1 MPWRALSAILSLGLV
16 LAPATAARSAEAPPA
31 RVFVLDPEGLSLT
44 SVALGTGE
52 VLGKATLL
60 GRPIWGLMSPEGS
73 RLVVLDPGPGKL
85 THPTGKSWA
94 TVIDTWTLGVIART
108 ELGWTVDTGDR
119 LAFGPDGRRLTLSCL
134 GYRSQKPEEA
144 LPRELMNLDLETGRI
159 TGRVEVERALD
170 HLLRLDDGRAVLF
183 SGREAAKNRPPLPA
197 QLRFVDLATLQV
209 QSTLSLEGDP
219 GRPVLSPDGKHLYL
233 LEHGKPDKKPEK
245 NINGRVQ
252 VFSTDGREH
261 VVNLDA
267 GRDPRGLVVDE
278 EGNQVFV
285 LSEGEPS
292 KEKKDEIPGLLRVI
306 RGAEV
311 AATVPVGEEPLFLRT
326 SPDRERLYVVSE
338 KTLTAIDLPAL
349 SRLGTSELKPAG
361 ISLLA
366 EQSGKSTVK
375 ELALS
380 TDGKRAYALYAQSSN
395 LGILDLEGRKLVASI
410 STGRGGVKFG
420 KFLAAVAAIAA
431 SYSAGASASG
441 SSFFF
446 YQVYTVAPA
455 NTTLALTE
463 DEKHVYVLNTHSN
476 DVTIVDAETHEVVA
490 KIGVGGSANRLEL
503 LPGGAFV
510 AVTTGADT
518 LHLIETKSHRKTGEL
533 PDGGNYVFAPGKR
546 HAAAIGKGVVYC
558 LEGATLKT
566 LGKATGFRKPTQLL
580 FEPEP
585 PPPATPEPPPEPPSP
600 ETPTPPGRALLEQL
614 VDQHAPAGN
623 GGLRGGSARRS

>member
-1 MPWRALSAILSLGLV
+1 VPWRWLFAILSLGF
-16 LAPATAARSAEAPPA
+16 LAPAPTARSAEAPPA

-60 GRPIWGLMSPEGS
+60 GRPTWGLVSPDGS

-85 THPTGKSWA
+85 TGRFGYHPTGQSWA
-94 TVIDTWTLGVIART
+94 TVIDTRTLAVIART
-108 ELGWTVDTGDR
+108 ELGWAVDTGHR
-119 LAFGPDGRRLTLSCL
+119 LAFGPDRRRLTLSCL

-144 LPRELMNLDLETGRI
+144 LPRELVNLDLETGQI
-159 TGRVEVERALD
+159 TGRVEMGRSLD
-170 HLLRLDDGRAVLF
+170 HLLRLDDGRSAVVF
-183 SGREAAKNRPPLPA
+183 SVRETAKNQPPLPA
-197 QLRFVDLATLQV
+197 QLRFVELATLQV

-219 GRPVLSPDGKHLYL
+219 EPPVLSPDGEHLYL
-233 LEHGKPDKKPEK
+233 LEHGKPDKRPEK
-245 NINGRVQ
+245 NVNGRVQ
-252 VFSTDGREH
+252 VFSTAGREH
-261 VVNLDA
+261 AVNLDA

-278 EGNQVFV
+278 AGNQVFV

-292 KEKKDEIPGLLRVI
+292 KEKKDEIAGVLRVI

-326 SPDRERLYVVSE
+326 SPDREKLYVVSE
-338 KTLTAIDLPAL
+338 KTLTAVDLPAL

-361 ISLLA
+361 LSLLA

-380 TDGKRAYALYAQSSN
+380 TDGKRAYALYAQSSK
-395 LGILDLEGRKLVASI
+395 LGILDLEGRSLVASI
-410 STGRGGVKFG
+410 GTGRGGVKFG
-420 KFLAAVAAIAA
+420 KFLAATAATAATAA
-431 SYSAGASASG
+431 SYSTGAGASG
-441 SSFFF
+441 LSFSVSFSAVF
-446 YQVYTVAPA
+446 TVAPA
-455 NTTLALTE
+455 NTTLALTK
-463 DEKHVYVLNTHSN
+463 DEKHIYVLNTQSN
-476 DVTIVDAETHEVVA
+476 DVTVVDTETREAVA

-518 LHLIETKSHRKTGEL
+518 LHLIDTKSHVKTGEL
-533 PDGGNYVFAPGKR
+533 PDGGNYVFAPGKH

-566 LGKATGFRKPTQLL
+566 LAKATGFREPTQLL

-600 ETPTPPGRALLEQL
+600 ESPAPPVTNE
-614 VDQHAPAGN
+614 P
-623 GGLRGGSARRS
+623 RSR